1 MFSKARLDTLS
12 DGIFGVAMTL
22 LILDVRLPDDFH
34 PQDGAELLQG
44 LLELWP
50 KFLPYVLSFGVLG
63 LRWLAN
69 IEVRTRAEYVNREYV
84 NWWLLYHLLITCV
97 PFTTIVVGR
106 FAHLAPAIWLYAG
119 HTLSDRR
126 GRPSSG
132 PHHAASGA
140 GRPSALPADVGDA
153 ADRLLAAGDC
163 ASFVDPRVALWALA
177 LNFAGP
183 VIRRWS
189 TRPAYRIEPAARL
202 CRPSQ
207 WFARAAACPARRG
220 IRMKNWLSFRA
231 ALALG
236 LAASL
241 LALAAPAHA
250 EKRVALVI
258 GNNDYKNVPKLQK
271 AVNDART
278 MGDTLKQL
286 GFSVMVAE
294 NQTRQAFSETLLA
307 FDKAVEPGDTA
318 FFFYAGHGF
327 EIAGQNFLLPTD
339 VPAATEGQEELV
351 RDASVLADRV
361 IERLQNKK
369 VRTAILVFDACRNN
383 PFERAG
389 TRAVAGGGG
398 LAPMTQLPEGVFSVF
413 SAGPRQTALD
423 RLSNND
429 DNPNSVFTRTF
440 AKELLQPGENL
451 VQVAQHTRRIVSEM
465 AETVS
470 HKQIPVYFDQ
480 MVDDVFLNGVAKG
493 AGRGGQEAQNR
504 PSRRSRSRRCRRC
517 RCRAPRPRTTFRQR
531 ADRDVLPPQWR
542 LDRGVL
548 DRRSDARDFLADGRC
563 RRIPRDR
570 ISRHA
575 RSAHPQA
582 DAQSLD
588 RACRRRA
595 GGDHPGP
602 LCRHIRRIAGTV
614 SDQIRSGGG
623 ADPRSA
629 QDPRHDRDQLAVV
642 SRVQRAAG
650 LLHPSDVVSLRDP
663 RGARRHRHARCR
675 TRC

>member
-1 MFSKARLDTLS
+1 
-12 DGIFGVAMTL
+12 
-22 LILDVRLPDDFH
+22 
-34 PQDGAELLQG
+34 
-44 LLELWP
+44 
-50 KFLPYVLSFGVLG
+50 
-63 LRWLAN
+63 
-69 IEVRTRAEYVNREYV
+69 
-84 NWWLLYHLLITCV
+84 
-97 PFTTIVVGR
+97 
-106 FAHLAPAIWLYAG
+106 
-119 HTLSDRR
+119 
-126 GRPSSG
+126 
-132 PHHAASGA
+132 
-140 GRPSALPADVGDA
+140 
-153 ADRLLAAGDC
+153 
-163 ASFVDPRVALWALA
+163 
-177 LNFAGP
+177 
-183 VIRRWS
+183 
-189 TRPAYRIEPAARL
+189 
-202 CRPSQ
+202 
-207 WFARAAACPARRG
+207 
-220 IRMKNWLSFRA
+220 MKNRLSFRA
-231 ALALG
+231 AWALS
-236 LAASL
+236 LMVSL
-241 LALAAPAHA
+241 LALAEPAHA

-294 NQTRQAFSETLLA
+294 NQTRQAFSQTLLA

-383 PFERAG
+383 PFERSG

-451 VQVAQHTRRIVSEM
+451 VQVAQHTRRLVSEM

-493 AGRGGQEAQNR
+493 QPEAPKDATKPAEPPQKVAAL
-504 PSRRSRSRRCRRC
+504 PPVSV
-517 RCRAPRPRTTFRQR
+517 PRTAPSNDTVNAPIAMF
-531 ADRDVLPPQWR
+531 
-542 LDRGVL
+542 
-548 DRRSDARDFLADGRC
+548 
-563 RRIPRDR
+563 
-570 ISRHA
+570 SRHNGGWTVVFSIA
-575 RSAHPQA
+575 DPTLGISWRMGEAGEFRETGFIDTLDPRTRKRMPNPAIELAA
-582 DAQSLD
+582 DA
-588 RACRRRA
+588 
-595 GGDHPGP
+595 P
-602 LCRHIRRIAGTV
+602 AGTIQV
-614 SDQIRSGGG
+614 RYVDASGELQGPFPIRF
-623 ADPRSA
+623 DPEA
-629 QDPRHDRDQLAVV
+629 ALIRDQRKILDMTAT
-642 SRVQRAAG
+642 SWLSFREFNG
-650 LLHPSDVVSLRDP
+650 LLVYYTHLMSYRCAIREVRVGIDSAVPDKVLKMPPCDVRDP
-663 RGARRHRHARCR
+663 SVIPHDSQPYLKLAPSTQFVSVELTYRDGSVSEIKSFRR
-675 TRC
+675 